1 MMTSAQLWPPHVAL
15 LSARRFLGWLERA
28 QPGEVLAYH
37 RGLLAHDR
45 ARSDLTETERRHV
58 ARIADAAFEAAEQG
72 HVCLVQRRHGPGDFS
87 YLAIKA
93 LQSKG
98 RRAALTSIRNAA
110 EALVAHPEA
119 A

>member
-1 MMTSAQLWPPHVAL
+1 MTSAPLRPQHVAL
-15 LSARRFLGWLERA
+15 PSARLFLAWLKRA
-28 QPGEVLAYH
+28 QPGEVLVYH

-45 ARSDLTETERRHV
+45 ARSDLTEPERRHV
-58 ARIADAAFEAAEQG
+58 ARIADAAFEAAERG

-93 LQSKG
+93 LASEDRQ
-98 RRAALTSIRNAA
+98 AAPTPRHVAA
-110 EALVAHPEA
+110 EALVAQPEA